1 MEKKDLKLIREGAA
15 ELFVHST
22 DKDSIPSKSMQ
33 VFYNKKM
40 EINRDIS
47 CLAVTAYNK
56 LFNQESLNIVDSM
69 AASGI
74 SSIRMLKECKNIK
87 RIYINDLNPVAID
100 LILKNLSLN
109 NLDDSPIEIEV
120 SRKDATLLFSELA
133 QKSYTK
139 LKKEELK
146 PNIISIDPFGT
157 PNLYVDS
164 AFKAIQKIKGMI
176 CITAT
181 DTPVLFGLRPK
192 ACIRKYMS
200 KPLHTEYCK
209 EIGARILIYFISRM
223 ANVNKIG
230 IAPLLTFYSGHF
242 IRIFALTF
250 KNQKYISTLFKFYG
264 YIVHCNNCGYRN
276 TYQDNILKIP
286 SECPICDKKD
296 KLDYAGPLWIEKIH
310 NKSFLKMIINSNENI
325 NYSNKKKIS
334 KILQFAIDEIDM
346 PASYYDIHKLSQK
359 LKLQSVPKMDI
370 VLNKIRQMGYKASRT
385 HFEFTS
391 IKTNMKIDVIKKIL
405 LETQI

>member
-100 LILKNLSLN
+100 LIHKNLSLN

-139 LKKEELK
+139 LKKEESK

-230 IAPLLTFYSGHF
+230 ITPLLTFYSGHF

-250 KNQKYISTLFKFYG
+250 KNQKYISTLFKYYG

-276 TYQDNILKIP
+276 TYQDNILKMP
-286 SECPICDKKD
+286 SECPICYKKD

-346 PASYYDIHKLSQK
+346 PVSYYDIHKLSQK

-370 VLNKIRQMGYKASRT
+370 VLNKIRQVGYRASRT

-391 IKTNMKIDVIKKIL
+391 IKTNMKIDVIKKTL
-405 LETQI
+405 LET